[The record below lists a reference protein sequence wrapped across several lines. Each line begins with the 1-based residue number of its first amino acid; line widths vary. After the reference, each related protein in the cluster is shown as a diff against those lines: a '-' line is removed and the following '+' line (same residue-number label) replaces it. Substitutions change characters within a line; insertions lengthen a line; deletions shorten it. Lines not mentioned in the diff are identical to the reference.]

1 MTATPAAGFVFTNWM
16 MATNGPG
23 GVVTNQPTVQF
34 MMASNLTLTATFME
48 TAKPVVAITNL
59 AAVQRT
65 SNTVIT
71 VKGTASDNWRVAKV
85 WCEVGGNGW
94 LAVSTTN
101 NYQTWFAT
109 NLSLSFGTNVI
120 RVYAENA
127 GGNYSTTNSVTVV
140 ATNVLLAAHFVAAGV
155 IAPSGVVITGV
166 QMTAGGLQFNL
177 QITGAVSGSIQASAN
192 LINWAAVTNFAGT
205 NTTLHFRDPGATNAG
220 ARFYRVEGE

>member
-1 MTATPAAGFVFTNWM
+1 
-16 MATNGPG
+16 
-23 GVVTNQPTVQF
+23 
-34 MMASNLTLTATFME
+34 
-48 TAKPVVAITNL
+48 
-59 AAVQRT
+59 
-65 SNTVIT
+65 
-71 VKGTASDNWRVAKV
+71 
-85 WCEVGGNGW
+85 
-94 LAVSTTN
+94 
-101 NYQTWFAT
+101 
-109 NLSLSFGTNVI
+109 
-120 RVYAENA
+120 VYAENA

-140 ATNVLLAAHFVAAGV
+140 ATNVLLTTHFVAAGV